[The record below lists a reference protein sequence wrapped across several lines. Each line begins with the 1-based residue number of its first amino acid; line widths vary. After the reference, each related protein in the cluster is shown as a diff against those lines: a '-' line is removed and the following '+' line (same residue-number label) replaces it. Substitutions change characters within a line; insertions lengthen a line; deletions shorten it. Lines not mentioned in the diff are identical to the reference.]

1 MRFGRIHFS
10 NSDSFER
17 TLAKGRVLFDYIRDD
32 FSTMKIYYHLVLIF
46 LLMMSSGIL
55 IAQDN
60 GVDTSYIKETPEKM
74 ILRTYLSRKYTE
86 INYGDQIGVYEPNTG
101 LNFGVGVTFQKF
113 TLNIGVPVS
122 FLNPDRKEDWPS
134 FLDLQAHMY
143 PTSWIIDLFGQF
155 YTGYFIKEF
164 SNTGEDYLRKDIRV
178 VKLGASASY
187 LFNGEKLSFEA
198 AFHQSAIQK
207 KSAFSPMVGFEAYRV
222 RISGDSL
229 ILPEI
234 NGPILGNYS
243 RGDFLQMGP
252 TAGFAGTLV
261 LGKGFFV
268 SGAASGNLGLGIS
281 KADQDKET
289 KNVELMPGY
298 FLRGFA
304 GYNGD
309 RISIN
314 VNYVYKQLDLTKLQE
329 ISHSANTGNY
339 RLNLVYKINP
349 GPKLTKT
356 YTKLNPLEIK
366 KRIFD

>member
-1 MRFGRIHFS
+1 MRPFS
-10 NSDSFER
+10 L
-17 TLAKGRVLFDYIRDD
+17 TLLVVLFL
-32 FSTMKIYYHLVLIF
+32 LVPAF
-46 LLMMSSGIL
+46 VK
-55 IAQDN
+55 AQTK
-60 GVDTSYIKETPEKM
+60 GLDTAYIKDTPEKM
-74 ILRTYLSRKYTE
+74 ILRAYFSRKYTE

-101 LNFGVGVTFQKF
+101 LNLGVGVTFQKF

-122 FLNPDRKEDWPS
+122 FLNPDRKEEWPS
-134 FLDLQAHMY
+134 FLDLQSHIY
-143 PTSWIIDLFGQF
+143 PNSWIIDLFGQF
-155 YTGYFIKEF
+155 YNGYYIKDF
-164 SNTGEDYLRKDIRV
+164 NNPGEDYLRKDIRV

-207 KSAFSPMVGFEAYRV
+207 RSAFSPMVGFEAYRV

-229 ILPEI
+229 ILPESD
-234 NGPILGNYS
+234 GPILGNYS
-243 RGDFLQMGP
+243 RGDFWQVGP
-252 TAGFAGTLV
+252 NAGFAGTLV
-261 LGKGFFV
+261 IGKGFFIT
-268 SGAASGNLGLGIS
+268 GAASGNLGLGIS

-314 VNYVYKQLDLTKLQE
+314 VSYVYKQLDLTKQQD
-329 ISHSANTGNY
+329 ISHSVNTGNY
-339 RLNLVYKINP
+339 RLNLIYKINP

-356 YTKLNPLEIK
+356 YTKFNPLQIISRMK
-366 KRIFD
+366 D